1 MTTPIKIVIPGAPVP
16 KGRGR
21 IGKLHDGRP
30 VVFTP
35 KKTQNYENLVK
46 MAASD
51 GMQDQPP
58 FTEPVDVV
66 VHVALPVPASWSKK
80 KTALALAG
88 ELMPGSRPDL
98 DNFIKAALDGCNE
111 IVFRDDSL
119 VVTIMASKRYSDR
132 PALTIA
138 VELSD
143 SDFH

>member
-58 FTEPVDVV
+58 FSEPVDVV
-66 VHVALPVPASWSKK
+66 VHVALPVPCVLVEKENGSG
-80 KTALALAG
+80 AG
-88 ELMPGSRPDL
+88 RGIDARIEAGPRQ
-98 DNFIKAALDGCNE
+98 
-111 IVFRDDSL
+111 
-119 VVTIMASKRYSDR
+119 
-132 PALTIA
+132 
-138 VELSD
+138 
-143 SDFH
+143 FHQGRARRVQ